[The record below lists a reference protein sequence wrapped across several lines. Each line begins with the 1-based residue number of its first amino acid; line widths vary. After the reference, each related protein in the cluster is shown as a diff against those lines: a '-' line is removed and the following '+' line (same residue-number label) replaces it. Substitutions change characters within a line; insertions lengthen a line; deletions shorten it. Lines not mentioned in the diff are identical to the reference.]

1 MTVADWLIVAFAL
14 LMALQGYSRGFLVG
28 VMALVGFVA
37 GALAGSR
44 LAPLVLSKG
53 NHSPYAPILAL
64 VGALVA
70 GSVLG
75 GLFEGVARRVRRLLW
90 FPPLRLLDGL
100 AGAALTTC
108 LGLAIA
114 WITGA
119 VLLQGAS
126 GFGLSVAV
134 RRDLQNSVI
143 LKALNRTLPPSGS
156 ILDALA
162 RIDPL
167 PSVDGRLAQVPAPDP
182 AIVRA
187 AGVDRALPS
196 VVRVT
201 GTACGLGIEGSG
213 WVAGPGL
220 VVTNAHVVAGET
232 DTVVQIRG
240 SGAGLPARA
249 LVFDP
254 HNDIAIL
261 SVPGLAA
268 AALTLETNPPTPAS
282 GEPGAILGYPEDGPF
297 VREPG
302 RLGVTLVAPT
312 QNAYGNPTVREISSL
327 RGLIRPGNSGGPV
340 IDASGQVIGTV
351 FAQITNAPRG
361 EPGGFAVPDAVV
373 RAELARAA
381 SARAAVS
388 TQRCAD

>member
-108 LGLAIA
+108 LGLGIA

-126 GFGLSVAV
+126 GFGISATV

-167 PSVDGRLAQVPAPDP
+167 PSVEGRLAQVPAPNP

-187 AGVDRALPS
+187 AGAIGRCH
-196 VVRVT
+196 RW
-201 GTACGLGIEGSG
+201 SG
-213 WVAGPGL
+213 
-220 VVTNAHVVAGET
+220 
-232 DTVVQIRG
+232 
-240 SGAGLPARA
+240 
-249 LVFDP
+249 
-254 HNDIAIL
+254 
-261 SVPGLAA
+261 
-268 AALTLETNPPTPAS
+268 
-282 GEPGAILGYPEDGPF
+282 
-297 VREPG
+297 
-302 RLGVTLVAPT
+302 
-312 QNAYGNPTVREISSL
+312 
-327 RGLIRPGNSGGPV
+327 
-340 IDASGQVIGTV
+340 
-351 FAQITNAPRG
+351 
-361 EPGGFAVPDAVV
+361 
-373 RAELARAA
+373 
-381 SARAAVS
+381 
-388 TQRCAD
+388 

>member
-1 MTVADWLIVAFAL
+1 MTVADWLIVAFAV
-14 LMALQGYSRGFLVG
+14 LMALQGYLRGFLVG
-28 VMALVGFVA
+28 GMALIGFAA
-37 GALAGSR
+37 GALASSR
-44 LAPLVLSKG
+44 LASLLLSRG
-53 NHSPYAPILAL
+53 SHSPYAPILAL
-64 VGALVA
+64 AGALVA

-75 GLFEGVARRVRRLLW
+75 GIFEGVARRVRRVLW
-90 FPPLRLLDGL
+90 LPPLRLLDGL

-108 LGLAIA
+108 LGLGIA
-114 WITGA
+114 WIMGA

-126 GFGLSVAV
+126 GFGLSPAL

-167 PSVDGRLAQVPAPDP
+167 PSVDGRLAQVPAPNP

-240 SGAGLPARA
+240 GGAGLPARA

-261 SVPGLAA
+261 SVPALPA
-268 AALTLETNPPTPAS
+268 AALTLASRPAS

-302 RLGVTLVAPT
+302 RLGDTLVAPT

-340 IDASGQVIGTV
+340 VDASGQVIGTV

-361 EPGGFAVPDAVV
+361 KPGGFAVPDAVV

-381 SARAAVS
+381 SVRAAVS
-388 TQRCAD
+388 TQGCAD